1 MPPTRENEAP
11 IPLANLR
18 LVVPYAT
25 TSYSSEGAQAITSAQ
40 DVVVDKIYMER
51 HTTGIDPFT
60 GTDYGDAEIPAK
72 HQYDPQTGLPIFH
85 RYIAGT
91 RHRIE
96 WPWETEKTARNSNKA
111 PKKKTEH
118 QTWLGKTL
126 STLRHPITT
135 LQRLTGTSSN
145 SSAPRIVEPES
156 DEPLLTQLETVEAK
170 RQQKLR
176 AKPRTKAEKTD
187 AYEIDTTRNIV
198 EGAESMSYTL
208 VAPPFPETLGAEL
221 RGDIHDFAI
230 AARKDQDNPYNA
242 IRPSRS
248 TPQQQAALEL
258 LKQKRE
264 AALKMKTPMQV
275 RWEAEQAKKKATAPA
290 VNTDM
295 LLQALGKHMIKSK
308 MEMKAR
314 RKPAKAVKAAKAD
327 APVEPAKA
335 EELD

>member
-1 MPPTRENEAP
+1 
-11 IPLANLR
+11 
-18 LVVPYAT
+18 
-25 TSYSSEGAQAITSAQ
+25 
-40 DVVVDKIYMER
+40 MER

-96 WPWETEKTARNSNKA
+96 WPWETEKTARNGNKT
-111 PKKKTEH
+111 PKEKTER

-135 LQRLTGTSSN
+135 LQRMTGTSTKSG
-145 SSAPRIVEPES
+145 APRSVEPES
-156 DEPLLTQLETVEAK
+156 DEPLLTQLETIEAK

-176 AKPRTKAEKTD
+176 TKPRSKAEKTD
-187 AYEIDTTRNIV
+187 AYEVDTTRNIV

-208 VAPPFPETLGAEL
+208 VAPPFPETLAAEL

-230 AARKDQDNPYNA
+230 AARKDKDDPYTG
-242 IRPSRS
+242 IRPKRT
-248 TPQQQAALEL
+248 TPEQQATLEL
-258 LKQKRE
+258 LQQKRR
-264 AALKMKTPMQV
+264 AALKMKTPMQL
-275 RWEAEQAKKKATAPA
+275 RWEAEAAKKKTAAPA
-290 VNTDM
+290 VDTDT
-295 LLQALGKHMIKSK
+295 LLRALGEHIIKGK
-308 MEMKAR
+308 KEMKMKR
-314 RKPAKAVKAAKAD
+314 KAAKA
-327 APVEPAKA
+327 AEPAKA

>member
-1 MPPTRENEAP
+1 MPAKRESEAP

-18 LVVPYAT
+18 LVVPYAL
-25 TSYSSEGAQAITSAQ
+25 TSYGSEGAPALTSAQ
-40 DVVVDKIYMER
+40 DVVVDKIFMER

-96 WPWETEKTARNSNKA
+96 WPWETEKTAKSSNKTS
-111 PKKKTEH
+111 KEKTER

-135 LQRLTGTSSN
+135 LQRLTGTSTK
-145 SSAPRIVEPES
+145 SAAPTTVEPES
-156 DEPLLTQLETVEAK
+156 DEPLLTQLETIEAN

-176 AKPRTKAEKTD
+176 TKPRSKSEKTD

-221 RGDIHDFAI
+221 RGDIHDFSI
-230 AARKDQDNPYNA
+230 AARKDKDDPYNG
-242 IRPSRS
+242 IRPKRT
-248 TPQQQAALEL
+248 TPEQQATLEL
-258 LKQKRE
+258 LQQKRL
-264 AALKMKTPMQV
+264 AALKMKTPMQL
-275 RWEAEQAKKKATAPA
+275 RWEAEAAKKKKAAPA
-290 VNTDM
+290 VDTDT
-295 LLQALGKHMIKSK
+295 LLLAIGKHMAKN
-308 MEMKAR
+308 KATKTKTK
-314 RKPAKAVKAAKAD
+314 RKPAEAAA
-327 APVEPAKA
+327 AQPAKA